1 MMARHAVIM
10 AGGTG
15 GHVFPGL
22 AVAEVLSA
30 RGWTVS
36 WLGTDSGLEARL
48 VPGRAIE
55 LDCITVRAL
64 RGKGLRGW
72 LLMPFR
78 LLRAIW
84 QAARVLRRRRPAVVL
99 GMGGFASGP
108 GGLAAALMRLPLVI
122 HEQNAIAGLTNR
134 VLARFAARV
143 LSGFPGSF
151 PESVRDETVGNPVRQ
166 AVMKL
171 PPPEQRLADRHGPVR
186 LLIVGGS
193 QGARALNEHVP
204 AAVAALAPGRVE
216 VRHQCGGPWLEDST
230 ARWRA
235 LGVDARLEVFIEDM
249 AEAWSWADLA
259 VCRAGALTVA
269 ELAAAGVASVLV
281 PFPAAVDDHQTANA
295 LFLERVGAARLLPQ
309 ERLEEGELQGM
320 LEQLTEDRSRLLEM
334 ASRARGQARPDAAE
348 VVGDACE
355 AVARVVRGG
364 AV

>member
-1 MMARHAVIM
+1 MMAPHAVIM

-22 AVAEVLSA
+22 AVAAVLSA

-36 WLGTDSGLEARL
+36 WLGTDSGLEARV
-48 VPGRAIE
+48 VPANDIE
-55 LDCITVRAL
+55 LDCITVQGL
-64 RGKGLRGW
+64 RGKGLSGW

-78 LLRAIW
+78 LLRSIW
-84 QAARVLRRRRPAVVL
+84 QAARILRRRRPTIVL

-108 GGLAAALMRLPLVI
+108 GGLAAWLMRRPLII

-151 PESVRDETVGNPVRQ
+151 PESVRDETVGNPVRE
-166 AVMKL
+166 ALRKL
-171 PPPEQRLADRHGPVR
+171 PAPEQRLAGRQGPVR
-186 LLIVGGS
+186 MLIIGGS
-193 QGARALNEHVP
+193 QGARALNEHIP
-204 AAVAALAPGRVE
+204 AAVAALPAGRVE
-216 VRHQCGGPWLEDST
+216 IRHQCGARWLEEST
-230 ARWRA
+230 ARWES
-235 LGVDARLEVFIEDM
+235 LGLNARVEVFIEDM

-269 ELAAAGVASVLV
+269 ELAAVGVASVLV

-295 LFLERVGAARLLPQ
+295 QFLEREGAARLLPQ
-309 ERLEEGELQGM
+309 ERLENGEFDRM
-320 LEQLTEDRSRLLEM
+320 LDQLTEDRSLLALM
-334 ASRARGQARPDAAE
+334 ATRARAQARPDAAE

-355 AVARVVRGG
+355 AVAGVAQGG
-364 AV
+364 AA